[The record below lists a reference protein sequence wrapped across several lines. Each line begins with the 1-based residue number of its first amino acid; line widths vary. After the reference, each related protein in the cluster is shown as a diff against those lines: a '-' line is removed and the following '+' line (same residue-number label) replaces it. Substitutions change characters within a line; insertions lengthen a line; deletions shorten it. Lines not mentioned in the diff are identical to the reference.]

1 MHRVFRNSSYV
12 SQQLQGAGH
21 LNEVMKKDSGAEY
34 EWRNPR
40 TTDSVGGAGEQSRH
54 GLVNQ

>member
-1 MHRVFRNSSYV
+1 MHTVFRNSSYV

-34 EWRNPR
+34 EWRNP
-40 TTDSVGGAGEQSRH
+40 H
-54 GLVNQ
+54 NN